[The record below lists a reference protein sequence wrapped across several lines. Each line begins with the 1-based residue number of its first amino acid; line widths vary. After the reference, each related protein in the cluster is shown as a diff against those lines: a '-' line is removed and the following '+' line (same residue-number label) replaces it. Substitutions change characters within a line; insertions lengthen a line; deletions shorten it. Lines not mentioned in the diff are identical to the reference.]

1 MMAMHRAGDAAA
13 SSYHSAEGGGG
24 TSRDEHFA
32 LMNQG
37 NHAGQQ
43 APGAL
48 VE

>member
-1 MMAMHRAGDAAA
+1 MVAMHRAGDAAP
-13 SSYHSAEGGGG
+13 SSHHPAEGGGG